1 MKSSVISHGTQ
12 PSFVGEIY
20 GGFAGHLSVALRSSS
35 MPLRKWEGA
44 SQGRPGSAS
53 RRPRPHHRG
62 APATRSLGL
71 GDAVWGKWTT
81 RPGSTSTKRELAC
94 TSAWGAKY
102 WARHGEAGARTVGEA
117 SCPELG
123 GRHFPSVAAR
133 AVGTG
138 QRHEQQQRRR
148 CTGGHGGCVLCRR
161 GCVRRVA
168 GTHACAGSRGDA
180 CSAAVAVLGVHTR
193 LQKALQCQRRRS
205 GIGQLHGSLPAHG
218 CDSAPWALL
227 AGVAPAEHP
236 LLSAAPGARPKAQ
249 PMCRFQQTSG
259 PLRRCTPF
267 SKDPVLP
274 GAGVDSPAYK
284 TPTPREAA
292 APCAGA

>member
-1 MKSSVISHGTQ
+1 MGYGEAISHGRSHCLGLLAWYMKSSVISHGTQ

-102 WARHGEAGARTVGEA
+102 WARHGEAGAQTVGEA
-117 SCPELG
+117 SCPEPG
-123 GRHFPSVAAR
+123 GHFPSVAAR

-148 CTGGHGGCVLCRR
+148 CAGGHGGCVLCRR

-168 GTHACAGSRGDA
+168 GADACAR
-180 CSAAVAVLGVHTR
+180 
-193 LQKALQCQRRRS
+193 
-205 GIGQLHGSLPAHG
+205 
-218 CDSAPWALL
+218 
-227 AGVAPAEHP
+227 
-236 LLSAAPGARPKAQ
+236 
-249 PMCRFQQTSG
+249 
-259 PLRRCTPF
+259 
-267 SKDPVLP
+267 
-274 GAGVDSPAYK
+274 
-284 TPTPREAA
+284 
-292 APCAGA
+292 